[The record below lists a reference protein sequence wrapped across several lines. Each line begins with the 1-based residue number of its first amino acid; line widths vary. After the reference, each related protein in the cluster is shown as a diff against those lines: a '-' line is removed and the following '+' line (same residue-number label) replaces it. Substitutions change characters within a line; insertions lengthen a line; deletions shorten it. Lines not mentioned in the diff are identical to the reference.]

1 MGTVTP
7 FSFPPLYGQ
16 KAEFFVVVVVKF
28 IVVMFVNTIIIFGCT
43 L

>member
-1 MGTVTP
+1 MTP

-16 KAEFFVVVVVKF
+16 KAEFFVVVKF

>member
-1 MGTVTP
+1 MTP

-16 KAEFFVVVVVKF
+16 KAEFFVVVVKF